1 MTCQC
6 TSERQRTTYTVNPMT
21 KQELFLC
28 SLHAKMHREGHG
40 FPVWTYEEML
50 HA

>member
-6 TSERQRTTYTVNPMT
+6 TADRPRTTFTTNPT
-21 KQELFLC
+21 TGQSLFLC
-28 SLHAKMHREGHG
+28 SLHAKMHRQGYG

-50 HA
+50 NA